1 MHRYAARQG
10 DITVTT
16 VSTHARF
23 DVERWPS
30 LIPFLLMA
38 TMNAQAQTARAPDP
52 TTSEYQA
59 IVGIASK
66 AATAE
71 LKQTARLEPSVLNV
85 SGDWA
90 FLFADIV
97 DAHGAPFDYR
107 GSALE
112 AAAAAGGVSRSYAGL
127 LRMKG
132 GEWSMVVQAIGPT
145 DVAWEPWPAR
155 YGAPEAVFA
164 ID

>member
-1 MHRYAARQG
+1 MK
-10 DITVTT
+10 
-16 VSTHARF
+16 
-23 DVERWPS
+23 RWPS
-30 LIPFLLMA
+30 LIPFLLAA

-52 TTSEYQA
+52 ATAEYKA
-59 IVGIASK
+59 IVEIASK

-71 LKQTARLEPSVLNV
+71 LKQTARLDPSVLNV

-90 FLFADIV
+90 FLFANIL

-132 GEWSMVVQAIGPT
+132 GEWNMVVQAIGPT
-145 DVAWEPWPAR
+145 DVAWEPWAAR